1 MKKSFILM
9 TAVVVFLLVLAQVK
23 LGTSFLV
30 AVIIAGTPLLFA
42 TLGELIT
49 EKAGNLNLGVE
60 GMMLIGAVAGFGAGF
75 VTHNP
80 IMAMV
85 GATLAGALTALIY
98 GFLTITLRANQV
110 VSGLALTIFGTG
122 LSSYLGT
129 NFIGQKMPDNIIKF
143 YEPISLPLLSK
154 IPFVGPI
161 LFEQDVFVYLGYLLT
176 IIIGIYLYHTR
187 TGLNLRAVG
196 ENPSAADSSGININ
210 LYKYFHIL
218 LGGALCGLGGAYL
231 AVVEVPQWQENI
243 TAGRGW
249 IAIALVIF
257 CKWNP
262 YKATIGAY
270 LFGGLSIIGFRLQHL
285 NVSQNLLDMLPYLVT
300 ILILVISSMKKSK
313 ENAPPKGL
321 SVPYFREER

>member
-1 MKKSFILM
+1 MKKSSLFMVI
-9 TAVVVFLLVLAQVK
+9 AVGFLLIISKVFM
-23 LGTSFLV
+23 GTSFLV

-75 VTHNP
+75 ITKNP
-80 IMAMV
+80 IMAIV
-85 GATLAGALTALIY
+85 GAVLAGALAALIY

-129 NFIGQKMPDNIIKF
+129 NFVGQKMPENIISF
-143 YEPISLPLLSK
+143 YEPIKIPLLNR
-154 IPFVGPI
+154 IPVVGQV
-161 LFEQDVFVYLGYLLT
+161 FFSQDIFVYLGYILA
-176 IIIGIYLYHTR
+176 IILGIYLYHTR

-210 LYKYFHIL
+210 LYKYLHIL
-218 LGGALCGLGGAYL
+218 IGGALCGLGGAYL

-285 NVSQNLLDMLPYLVT
+285 NISQNLLDMLPYLIT
-300 ILILVISSMKKSK
+300 IVVLVISSMRKSK
-313 ENAPPKGL
+313 ENSPPKGL
-321 SVPYFREER
+321 SIPYFREER